1 MISSGF
7 PAATA
12 TAARVFI
19 REIPRWCPVRREVY
33 RLQSDMT
40 DRLHIVPG
48 KGK

>member
-19 REIPRWCPVRREVY
+19 REIPRWCSVRMEVY
-33 RLQSDMT
+33 RSPSDMDKART
-40 DRLHIVPG
+40 R
-48 KGK
+48 

>member
-19 REIPRWCPVRREVY
+19 SFS
-33 RLQSDMT
+33 LQK
-40 DRLHIVPG
+40 LVLPG
-48 KGK
+48 HGSGFP